1 MPFGRVETCN
11 LELPFSG
18 RLQGIFRA
26 LKGPG
31 GELAS
36 LVLIDI
42 MEIIAPHEANKPR
55 FFSIPHH

>member
-11 LELPFSG
+11 FELLFSG
-18 RLQGIFRA
+18 RLQGLFSR
-26 LKGPG
+26 LKGLG
-31 GELAS
+31 DELAR

-42 MEIIAPHEANKPR
+42 MAIITPDEANKPR

>member
-11 LELPFSG
+11 FELPFSG

-26 LKGPG
+26 LKGLD
-31 GELAS
+31 GELAR

-42 MEIIAPHEANKPR
+42 MEIIA
-55 FFSIPHH
+55 